1 MTCRLLTLSFFDWY
15 KKQFGFKGK
24 HLTTYWCKRDFKY
37 KWIQGG
43 QQQYQKS
50 HKTFRGLHWRSWLG
64 GKDVIDRF
72 TKATWWAWNG
82 GSRPHFWRW
91 PKTYLGIVRDGHPLW
106 MEKRLKPYRVPQRD
120 QKDQHIKTQIISKL
134 NKVRTLGY
142 IEKGK
147 VDSLTS
153 FFAVPKTDTDIRM
166 VYDATVSGLN
176 DVVWAPWL
184 ALPTIQTHLRA
195 VCPNTYM
202 GDNDLGDHF

>member
-1 MTCRLLTLSFFDWY
+1 
-15 KKQFGFKGK
+15 
-24 HLTTYWCKRDFKY
+24 
-37 KWIQGG
+37 
-43 QQQYQKS
+43 
-50 HKTFRGLHWRSWLG
+50 
-64 GKDVIDRF
+64 
-72 TKATWWAWNG
+72 
-82 GSRPHFWRW
+82 
-91 PKTYLGIVRDGHPLW
+91 

-176 DVVWAPWL
+176 DVVWAPWF

-202 GDNDLGDHF
+202 GDNDLGDHFLNFVLADKYQRLAGVDFRYYLPNENTIDRTFWERWGRALMGFRPSPYLAVQGARIAQDFAMGDCHKQHNIFRWSKIRLNLPGYHDYNPSLPWVSKI